1 MAYRPTAGRL
11 TVGIF
16 SARNLKKMDVNGK
29 SGKCEM
35 FYSFEFVQKS
45 VEMENYI

>member
-1 MAYRPTAGRL
+1 
-11 TVGIF
+11 
-16 SARNLKKMDVNGK
+16 MDVNGK

-45 VEMENYI
+45 VEMENYIWLAHDKRQLKS